1 MGNTSP
7 DGVGG
12 ASAARILWS
21 LPAYS
26 MVATVLFCLRW
37 LPRGVAR
44 TVGARIAGMIVAL
57 RPAWRRYA
65 EKNLR
70 LAFPGM
76 TPGERAGTFRRAV
89 QSWGWMLAEF
99 ARFPRYTPGN
109 IGDAIEVEEIAHY
122 QTAAAAGKGVLFL
135 TAHLGAWE
143 LSSFAHSLNGYPL
156 AYLNRPLDNPL
167 LDRLVTRY
175 RCLGGNRSIDRANAA
190 RAVIEELRAG
200 RAVGFLLDQNVVEG
214 QGQGKGKGNVF
225 ADFFSVP
232 ASTTTGLARFAQKT
246 GAPVVPGFATWNE
259 VRGKYVLRFEPPVE
273 LVKTGNEEADLL
285 ENTAR
290 FNRVIE
296 RAVRRHP
303 GQWLWVHRR
312 WRTRPPGEPSL
323 YED

>member
-21 LPAYS
+21 LPAWL

-44 TVGARIAGMIVAL
+44 TVGARIAGMMVVL

-89 QSWGWMLAEF
+89 GSWGWMLAEF
-99 ARFPRYTPGN
+99 ARFPRYTPEN
-109 IGDAIEVEEIAHY
+109 IGDALEVEEFAHY
-122 QTAAAAGKGVLFL
+122 ETAAAAGKGVLFL

-143 LSSFAHSLNGYPL
+143 LSSFAHSLNGHPL

-175 RCLGGNRSIDRANAA
+175 RCLGGNRSIDRTNAA

-214 QGQGKGKGNVF
+214 QGNVF
-225 ADFFSVP
+225 ADFFGVP
-232 ASTTTGLARFAQKT
+232 ASTTTGLARFARKT

-259 VRGKYVLRFEPPVE
+259 ARRKYVLRFEPPVE

-285 ENTAR
+285 ENTTR

-303 GQWLWVHRR
+303 EQWLWVHRR
-312 WRTRPPGEPSL
+312 WRTRPLGEGSL
-323 YED
+323 YDD